1 MTMTTTCSPD
11 SDRTHWPEFVGS
23 WPRLKGRQAP
33 EFEWKTPGDESEGDR
48 CARLGARVGM
58 RCMPWQWMIL
68 RAVLSLQ
75 DPNEWGERLWTHR
88 DVVIECPRQNGKT
101 LIVVLRIIFGMLV
114 LGEKI
119 AYTAQEW
126 ETAKDVYGR
135 VLDVIERV
143 PSLKKRLKGTPTTTG
158 NRGLIKL
165 GRGEA
170 KFGPRTDKFGRGL
183 TEVDLLIMDEGYDL
197 TAQQEAS
204 LTGATRASK
213 NPQIWYVSTAP
224 VASVHPNCRIF
235 SGMRKLGLQR
245 TADLYCVLY
254 EAPEGTELGDVAAY
268 RLVHPS
274 LGVVGDERELET
286 KRRKARTVEQRAI
299 FMADYLGI
307 GEYPPDEDEMGS
319 PFDAVWSDMV
329 NLDPQLAGTRTIAVH
344 RSRNRQV
351 WAIVAAQMTADGRK
365 HIEVGP
371 VRVGRHTEIAEYLVT
386 KVTEWNPGALVID
399 RRNSANVLEPLLVAA
414 GIEPLMSGTADMA
427 HACTGFLDAALAGH
441 LSHSDQQILND
452 AVASAA
458 MRELPG
464 GDFAWLEDDNG
475 IAIPLVGASL
485 AHWALLRLAG
495 TQTGPAPTP
504 AYDRY
509 EQRAGSRPAAAH
521 FEHFDV
527 MTANF

>member
-1 MTMTTTCSPD
+1 MTTCSTD
-11 SDRTHWPEFVGS
+11 SDVTQWPDFVGA
-23 WPRLKGRQAP
+23 WPRLIGRQEP
-33 EFEWKTPGDESEGDR
+33 EFESKFAGDESEGDR
-48 CARLGARVGM
+48 CARLGARIGM
-58 RCMPWQWMIL
+58 RCMPWQWWIL

-75 DPNEWGERLWTHR
+75 DPNEWGARLWTHR

-126 ETAKDVYGR
+126 ETAKDVYNR
-135 VLDVIERV
+135 VVDVIDRV
-143 PSLKKRLKGTPTTTG
+143 PSLKRRLRAKPTSAG
-158 NRGLIKL
+158 NRGFIQL
-165 GRGEA
+165 GNGEA
-170 KFGPRTDKFGRGL
+170 KFGPRTDKFGRGI
-183 TEVDLLIMDEGYDL
+183 TEIDLLIMDEGYDL
-197 TAQQEAS
+197 TAQQEMS
-204 LTGATRASK
+204 LTGATRAAK
-213 NPQIWYVSTAP
+213 NPHGPQVWYVSTAP

-235 SGMRKLGLQR
+235 SGMRKLGLKKV
-245 TADLYCVLY
+245 ADLYCVLY
-254 EAPEGTELGDVAAY
+254 EAPAGTQMGEVDAY

-274 LGVVGDERELET
+274 LGVVGDERELEA
-286 KRRKARTVEQRAI
+286 KRRKARTADQQAI
-299 FMADYLGI
+299 FKADYLGI
-307 GEYPPDEDEMGS
+307 GDYPPDDDEIGS
-319 PFDAVWSDMV
+319 PFDPVWSGMV
-329 NLDPQLAGTRTIAVH
+329 NLEPRLAGVRTLAVV

-351 WAIVAAQMTADGRK
+351 WSIVAAQMTADGRK

-371 VRVGRHTEIAEYLVT
+371 VRTGRHTEIAEYLVT
-386 KVTEWNPGALVID
+386 KVAEWNPGALVID
-399 RRNSANVLEPLLVAA
+399 RRNSANVLEPLLIEA

-427 HACTGFLDAALAGH
+427 HACGGLLDDALAGN

-495 TQTGPAPTP
+495 TVAGPPPTP
-504 AYDRY
+504 AYDRH
-509 EQRAGSRPAAAH
+509 ELRAGAGI
-521 FEHFDV
+521 EHFDV

>member
-1 MTMTTTCSPD
+1 MTTTCSPD

-143 PSLKKRLKGTPTTTG
+143 PSLKKRLKGTPTTAG

-307 GEYPPDEDEMGS
+307 GEYPPDEDEIGS
-319 PFDAVWSDMV
+319 PIPQWGEMRNADAR
-329 NLDPQLAGTRTIAVH
+329 LTGARTIAV
-344 RSRNRQV
+344 RQSRDKRR
-351 WAIVAAQMTADGRK
+351 WSIVAAQTTAEGRI
-365 HIEVGP
+365 HVEVGP
-371 VRVGRHTEIAEYLVT
+371 LRSGTHTEVAEYLVT
-386 KVTEWNPGALVID
+386 KVTEWNPVALVLD
-399 RRNSANVLEPLLVAA
+399 RKNGAIVLEPLLITA
-414 GIEPLMSGTADMA
+414 GIEPVVMGTGDMA
-427 HACTGFLDAALAGH
+427 LSFNGFYSDAMAGL
-441 LSHSDQQILND
+441 LSHSDQPILND
-452 AVASAA
+452 AVESASLK
-458 MRELPG
+458 ELPG
-464 GDFAWLEDDNG
+464 GDSIWAEDEAG
-475 IAIPLVGASL
+475 VAIPLVGASM
-485 AHWALLRLAG
+485 AHWALRKYGAK
-495 TQTGPAPTP
+495 A
-504 AYDRY
+504 RK
-509 EQRAGSRPAAAH
+509 PAARPRTGAAH
-521 FEHFDV
+521 PEARSQDHEFDA
-527 MTANF
+527 MTAAF